1 MIRFVDT
8 DVVHF
13 YQPSS
18 LMKPVILAFPYFS
31 GLHHEETFSALDVP
45 LQALG
50 FSRDCRKAPQL
61 SRLRCGSLGQV
72 SRWTRAERNLWQASS
87 VWALCACADSALP
100 WRRSYH
106 RAASASSSA
115 TDETREKMRDGGG
128 GAPDGEKTGSA
139 WMPAEGWM
147 AFLATSAKRGRQA
160 AVHNNDLK
168 KKNQERER
176 GKK

>member
-72 SRWTRAERNLWQASS
+72 SAKSRAEHVPNAIFDRRVVYGPSAHAQTP
-87 VWALCACADSALP
+87 LCRDGAPIIEPPVLLHPRRTKLARKCEMEAAALP
-100 WRRSYH
+100 MGRRQVQ
-106 RAASASSSA
+106 RGC
-115 TDETREKMRDGGG
+115 RQKDGWLFSPHQQKEGG
-128 GAPDGEKTGSA
+128 
-139 WMPAEGWM
+139 
-147 AFLATSAKRGRQA
+147 KRPCIIMI
-160 AVHNNDLK
+160 
-168 KKNQERER
+168 
-176 GKK
+176 